1 MSERQHPYPGDPGQ
15 GRADAVTAWLMVAGQ
30 FALIALIVI
39 LGGGSAW
46 TVPNWLDRLA
56 WVGIVLGFIVMLLGA
71 TRLGRGLTAAP
82 LPNAHAQLQTGGLYR
97 YVRHPIYSGLLL
109 FAIAHT
115 IASASYVQVALCLA
129 LIVLIAV
136 KARWEERRLAARFPD
151 YADYCAHTPRFV
163 PFAPAP
169 RTTTTSTID
178 RAQGEPNV

>member
-1 MSERQHPYPGDPGQ
+1 MNRRSTDTR
-15 GRADAVTAWLMVAGQ
+15 TAWLLVAMQ
-30 FALIALIVI
+30 LVLIALIVL
-39 LGGGSAW
+39 LGGSNAW
-46 TVPNWLDRLA
+46 SVPNWLDRLTWA
-56 WVGIVLGFIVMLLGA
+56 GVLLGFVVMVLGA

-115 IASASYVQVALCLA
+115 LASGSYVQVALCLA

-136 KARWEERRLAARFPD
+136 KAGWEERRLAARFPD
-151 YADYCAHTPRFV
+151 YTDYCAQTPRFV

-169 RTTTTSTID
+169 RTTTTFPVD
-178 RAQGEPNV
+178 RGQGEPNV